1 MRQPRILTA
10 SDKAALTR
18 TLKKLHP
25 EYAGTDVKWSDFNRD
40 EINKAMVYIAERKKR
55 RENKKLM
62 WTKMQIIKYLNKYGI
77 NHDFTTKNIPNAV
90 VKELSGNDRF
100 LNFKKFEGYRLL
112 FRKIKKRMPQHDK
125 EVRDFIRLLKK
136 EQKDR

>member
-1 MRQPRILTA
+1 MRHSRILTA

-25 EYAGTDVKWSDFNRD
+25 EYAGTDVKWSDFNHD
-40 EINKAMVYIAERKKR
+40 EINNAMIYIAERKKR

-77 NHDFTTKNIPNAV
+77 KHDFTTKNIPNAV

-112 FRKIKKRMPQHDK
+112 FRKIKKRMPDSDR
-125 EVRDFIRLLKK
+125 EVKDFIRLLKE